1 MELQSRF
8 GTDDRFRLDSRFLE
22 EDEGKD
28 EEESERKRSVTEED
42 ETLEEERK
50 KNLSILQN
58 VLGSSQQICSSSSKT
73 AGKAKTFRDVSALH
87 YDPSRED
94 HAVFE
99 TKPDETKESKS
110 ARRKKREEAQ
120 KLPEVSKEIYFDVS
134 GDLKAVFGQT
144 KDDVTEGE
152 EKTNW
157 DQDEEEAREGEE
169 EDPTPL
175 PSLVSADPGG
185 AEKEESSGFKFS
197 FFGDDAEAESVETEY
212 KVESI
217 QAPKVSWQQDPR
229 FQDSSSEEEEEE
241 DDQEEDEEQSIA
253 APITTKEET
262 PSKSGLSFFFYP
274 DDSRLTE
281 GPRLFCR
288 PSQLEEQ
295 REQWEETRST
305 LRQEYRKKHKDARR
319 KLLSSMKS

>member
-1 MELQSRF
+1 MWTRPV
-8 GTDDRFRLDSRFLE
+8 RVLDLLFL
-22 EDEGKD
+22 
-28 EEESERKRSVTEED
+28 
-42 ETLEEERK
+42 
-50 KNLSILQN
+50 
-58 VLGSSQQICSSSSKT
+58 
-73 AGKAKTFRDVSALH
+73 H
-87 YDPSRED
+87 
-94 HAVFE
+94 
-99 TKPDETKESKS
+99 SKS

-169 EDPTPL
+169 EDPTQL

-197 FFGDDAEAESVETEY
+197 FFGDDAEAESVETGTLNLKCLSQTVFDGKCLFSHIWSFLCRSLAAEY

-253 APITTKEET
+253 APITTKWE
-262 PSKSGLSFFFYP
+262 KSTVDCVVCSCRSLS
-274 DDSRLTE
+274 
-281 GPRLFCR
+281 
-288 PSQLEEQ
+288 
-295 REQWEETRST
+295 
-305 LRQEYRKKHKDARR
+305 
-319 KLLSSMKS
+319 